1 MVLCVK
7 GRRKGEIAMGEEIC
21 ERKERGE
28 EGEASAQMRQRRG
41 EKESGSGQRERESVG
56 ERVCGN
62 LMRGR
67 WGVFNGKVGFSVVVW
82 SGQTCGI
89 SF

>member
-1 MVLCVK
+1 VT
-7 GRRKGEIAMGEEIC
+7 GEWERRKRKGKTRVRRIFKR
-21 ERKERGE
+21 ERERE
-28 EGEASAQMRQRRG
+28 
-41 EKESGSGQRERESVG
+41 RERES
-56 ERVCGN
+56 GN

>member
-1 MVLCVK
+1 LRGHGSEKGGFGLCANKERK
-7 GRRKGEIAMGEEIC
+7 GRGEV
-21 ERKERGE
+21 
-28 EGEASAQMRQRRG
+28 ASG
-41 EKESGSGQRERESVG
+41 EKKKRWKRGRERERGVRG
-56 ERVCGN
+56 RERVSGF

-89 SF
+89 LF